1 MANQN
6 ESSLPLSS
14 SEGRKTADLLPRF
27 YRTDSNKKFL
37 SATLDQLT
45 QPGTVKKLT
54 GYIGR
59 KNAKAVKSSD
69 VFIAA
74 TDNDRQNYQLE
85 PAAVIQDYLGNT
97 SFYKDYIDHINHVE
111 TNGGNVANHERL
123 NKQEFYA
130 WNPHINWDKFVN
142 FQQYYWLPYGP
153 TPIEVQGQQQS
164 ISSTYTVTIEDEGD
178 NYVYI
183 FTPDGLTRNPALTLY
198 RGQTYNFSI
207 DALNNPFSIKTVRV
221 AGPLERYTDG
231 VSASAVQSGT
241 ITFTVPNDSPDVLFY
256 VSEVDANTGGVFS
269 IKDIDENTFLDLTT
283 DIIGKKTYTM
293 SNNIPLSNGMKLFFT
308 GNVTPSIYSSGYW
321 YVEGVGTAIN
331 LVSDS
336 DLEIISSYS
345 QETALL
351 FDDEPFDQSPFS
363 TLTSFPRDK
372 DYIVINRASP
382 DRNQWSRYNRWYH
395 QDVIIAA
402 AAANGQ
408 VTDIDQAQRATRPI
422 IEFEAG
428 LKLFNFGHQ
437 SKKNVDVVDT
447 FTTDVFSTIEGSMGY
462 NIDGIDLANG
472 MRVLFT
478 ADPDRFVNGKIF
490 KVNFIDI
497 TEPGRRIDFLGNTGV
512 DIVDNIITSTTAH
525 GLTTGNQIIYLNNAN
540 SNIEGLINRQ
550 VYYVMVVD
558 ATHIRLYT
566 DKILLTQANILN
578 AGDGIHTVETFNG
591 YRHQINLTEDI
602 DTTPLEN
609 ETVLV
614 KTGLQYQG
622 SMFWYNG
629 TIWKLGQNK
638 TTINQ
643 PPLFDIFDEKGVS
656 YGDVSVY
663 DGSNFHGTK
672 VFSYKVGTG
681 NNDTSLGFPLSYQN
695 ISNIGDIVFEFNLLT
710 DSFNYKEVISV
721 LNKTTDIG
729 YLKVITDLITTDY
742 QNGWTLSKIA
752 NVQPIVRTFK
762 ESELINNFPID
773 VYDFKDNLDDL
784 AVNVYVNGLRQ
795 NKNSYT
801 VVDGPIRKLLVLNKN
816 VATTDV
822 VTLKCFAAQ
831 TKNEIGYYEL
841 PLSLQNNPLNENV
854 TQFTLGQ
861 VIDHVDTIVD
871 HITTF
876 SGTYPGYSNLRNIGN
891 ITPYGT
897 RFVQHSGPMNLS
909 LYHLGSQTANIIKA
923 LEKSRNDYGK
933 FKRAFI
939 TFASESGID
948 TETKQHVDFILQ
960 ELAKDKTKTQSYYL
974 SDMFAYA
981 GATRSEYT
989 VLDPR
994 VTTYPLTSAFNLSS
1008 LSNRAANI
1016 YVNGE
1021 QLVHGKDYVFGTDV
1035 FFEILTTLTEG
1046 DIIEAYEYTSTDGSY
1061 CPATPSKLGLYPL
1074 FEPKIYTDDTY
1085 LEPTEVIQGHDGSIT
1100 IAFGDY
1106 RDALILELEK
1116 RIFNNVKVKYNTQI
1130 FDIYDII
1137 PGYSRTTAYSK
1148 VEVDNV
1154 MSQYFFQWITNIA
1167 QDYTQQNN
1175 ALWDRLDSFTWNYR
1189 NNSLPNDSNSPAFW
1203 RGIYRWTLDTDRP
1216 HTHPWECL
1224 GFSIE
1229 PKWWQEVYGPLPYT
1243 SNNYVLWDDI
1253 KNGIVREPGVPIRT
1267 LSKFARTVLEN
1278 GYPVDED
1285 GNLVSPYDAGH
1296 VSGYINPTAEGYYV
1310 FGDVGPVESAWRR
1323 SSYYAF
1329 SVIQT
1334 ALMLQPN
1341 HVLGT
1346 CLDRSRIV
1354 RNLNNQLVYAD
1365 TNLRIQLGDLVLP
1378 STASSTVR
1386 TNTAGLINY
1395 IVDYI
1400 TSDVTLLVSQ
1410 YANDLLALTNKI
1422 SSKLGG
1428 FTSKSKFRLLLDSKS
1443 LSSSGGVF
1451 VPEENYEIIFNV
1463 SSPIKKIVYSGIV
1476 ITKYPDGYEI
1486 RGYNNDHPYFTY
1498 YPYTLSGRTINVGGI
1513 SESYI
1518 EWTEGKYYVAGK
1530 LVRANNQYYRVKTT
1544 HQSGEKFDVSYYTR
1558 LAELPVTGGRSAELR
1573 KAWDTSKEQTVS
1585 YGTKFSSIQSMVD
1598 FIQGYGVYLEAEG
1611 FVFDE
1616 FNVDLKNVNNWET
1629 SIKEFLFWSTQNWA
1643 EGSVIS
1649 LSPAANTLVL
1659 TSNNSVVNNVV
1670 DTFFEYKIFRVDG
1683 QKLPA
1688 DNINSFREGNQ
1699 FVLKPENTNHGI
1711 YGATLYL
1718 VQKEHV
1724 LLLDNTTLFNDVIY
1738 DQAPGYRQE
1747 RIKISGYLSTNWNG
1761 GFNIPGFIYDQAII
1775 TNWTVWT
1782 DYNLGDTVKY
1792 KEFYYS
1798 ARTFLPGVEL
1808 FDSESWI
1815 KLNEKPESQ
1824 MLPNWNYK
1832 ADQFSDFY
1840 SLDSDNFDIGQQ
1852 KMAQHLIGYQKRQY
1866 LENIIQDD
1874 VSQYKFYQGMI
1885 IEKGTQ
1891 NVFNKLFDVL
1901 SADSQDSLTFNEEW
1915 AVRVGNYGASDSFKE
1930 VEFKLDESKFK
1941 LNPQPFELTSTIDPT
1956 VVDFVYRQTPA
1967 DVYIKPV
1974 GYTNNIWPLA
1984 DTNDY
1989 LRTPGYVRY
1998 EDVKLHVD
2006 ALTDLITADIST
2018 FVEGDYVWCAFE
2030 GRDWNIYR
2038 FTHVEF
2044 DIEAVEYSNG
2054 ALIITCDKIPTITA
2068 GNVIGIENADKIK
2081 GFHKVTSVQG
2091 RKIYIT
2097 TTVVGWQTP
2106 FVDLAEVLAYQF
2118 ASVRASNIDNLNE
2131 IIPTNLK
2138 INEQVWVDD
2147 NSLGLYSVYN
2157 NNPVFREETINNFAP
2172 VVNLNFG
2179 KAVAISPN
2187 GYLTAV
2193 ATNNDSII
2201 VYTKSPSTSLWVAH
2215 DEYLPNLNLA
2225 DPVNLN
2231 FGKEIAF
2238 STDGEWLAISATTAS
2253 EVNSSIFVEQ
2263 GYVALYRKVSESN
2276 YNFEQ
2281 LVISQTPA
2289 SYEKFGS
2296 KLAFAKNGSQYIL
2309 AVSAP
2314 GLLQT
2319 GKVYFYEFTSNAW
2332 TNYATPKTAGTK
2344 NLFGYDIAFSESA
2357 DIFVASAPVDL
2368 VNVESSYEGKVY
2380 VYRLD
2385 NNLYTLETTLD
2396 SSVVDLTARAK
2407 FGQSVSLSTNGKYL
2421 AVGAP
2426 FTDADSV
2433 DAGKVFV
2440 FNVVDNFNLHQTI
2453 VSSKKEI
2460 NAKFG
2465 YTVNFMNNDE
2475 SLVIFSAS
2483 SDIEKLTTFIEGG
2496 LTTFDNNTLRVVDYQ
2511 VDSGRVDIFDRY
2523 ATKFIFGE
2531 SLTSDSTSID
2541 LYGTSIAIATDYILI
2556 SAPEDSLIYDRQGS
2570 VYAYTR
2576 TSTTRAWTAAYTET
2590 SRPDVY
2596 KIKKAFIYNR
2606 TKNVLT
2612 SYIDVV
2618 DASQGKIPGPADQE
2632 ISYKTYFDP
2641 ATYSVGTSAVNV
2653 DDGMNWTKDQV
2664 GMLWWD
2670 LTRARFLDNRAGGA
2684 IYRSTTWNTLYS
2696 TASIDIYEWV
2706 ETKYLPSEWDKLSP
2720 TDKGNS
2726 LGISGTSRYGD
2737 AVYSVKKKYDA
2748 VAKTFQNTYYYWV
2761 KNPTVAPNV
2770 IGRSLSAYN
2779 VSRLISD
2786 PISEGYSCLALTGA
2800 DSFSL
2805 VNVTNLIDSTD
2816 FNLTVQYWTVSLDY
2830 IGTNAHSQWKIISE
2844 HPNTVL
2850 PVELENKWI
2859 HSLTGKDENDRLVPD
2874 IKLPF
2879 KQQYGIN
2886 FRPRQ
2891 SMFINRVEALKQ
2903 YIERVNSVLAKNL
2916 IVDDYDLTD
2925 LEGYNS
2931 PPSTVTGQ
2939 WDITIDTN
2947 FELRFVG
2954 VATLEQ
2960 AVLTPIIEN
2969 GRIVGADVVSPGRG
2983 YVHAPYVIISKTGKT
2998 AVVKTKINAIGQ
3010 VTGVEI
3016 INKGEGYQ
3024 TNTTFTVRPFAVLV
3038 LSDSNTFDKWS
3049 TYIWNST
3056 DLTWDR
3062 EKGQAFD
3069 VTKYWNYI
3077 DWYATGYNQFTKID
3091 HLVDNTYQL
3100 ALLESNVG
3108 SIVQVKNIGSG
3119 GWLLLE
3125 KYNNIATIDYTQN
3138 YSVVGRENGTIQFSS
3153 NLYNYAAIG
3162 YDSVLFDSAQYDDL
3176 ATIELKIIINT
3187 IKNKIFIDEFKVE
3200 YLKLFFASLRYALHE
3215 QTFIDWAFKTSF
3227 VKATHN
3233 VGNLSQKVT
3242 YNNDNL
3248 ENFEDYI
3255 KEVKP
3260 YKTQIREY
3268 VSSYTGIEY
3277 SQSSVTDFDL
3287 IPTINSKF
3295 EVAPVTVTISSTGK
3309 IETAS
3314 TEILLYPWKHWYDHV
3329 GFTVQRIELVDGGSG
3344 YNSNPVVRIEGGYG
3358 SGATAKAYIANGRVN
3373 RLVLITSGTGY
3384 LKAPTITIDGGLSV
3398 TGVAARATVVIE
3410 SEVVRSNKI
3419 SIKFDRISR
3428 TYVVTELEE
3437 TETFTGTGS
3446 QLQFV
3451 LKFSPNGDRSTSYVT
3466 VNNIDVLR
3474 NDYSLQTKTATSRGY
3489 TSYYGVLTLETAP
3502 AQGETISV
3510 TYTKNF
3516 NHLSATDRINF
3527 YYNPTNGMYGKDLAQ
3542 LMTGIDF
3549 GGTQITGLGFNVS
3562 GGWDSLPWFT
3572 DSWDAFD
3579 SVVDDRI
3586 FAAGEDQYE
3595 YDLDYSPTD
3604 GEEINV
3610 YVNGNRID
3618 DTDFITYPMPGKP
3631 FVVMTPIIGDGVTQV
3646 FTLPNLNLTINA
3658 NDKVIFRKSTSDGSY
3673 TPLENEYD
3681 TQLSGGE
3688 FVGTALTSA
3697 TGIEPDDIILEGSGL
3712 VTPLTSAAPEEIVPG
3727 HISDAVAIK
3736 VYQLPTAGS
3745 AKIMFKNF
3753 ICDGVTNEF
3762 SMGQI
3767 PSNPASIFV
3776 KVGSTILRQGAD
3788 YTVNWQNQTVKLLT
3802 APPPVTSN
3810 CFMGTLAGLGG
3821 NNGDYGRATVVDSAG
3836 NMYICGYTT
3845 GVDTNPRLLLTKHD
3859 VSGQI
3864 VWQQAFGDTLG
3875 NSTLGNAIALDS
3887 LDNVYVCASNGISVV
3902 AKFDPSGTIL
3912 WQRQIGLGVVP
3923 YSYGVAVDISGNV
3936 FVSGGYYNGTSYD
3949 LLIIKFNM
3957 SGIVQW
3963 QRTLGT
3969 TAGNDKSALT
3979 TDSNGNVFVTGAPLT
3994 LAKFNSSGTLQWQ
4007 RKITGLTV
4015 NSSDSLAVDSDN
4027 NIYVAGYCTEPFGVV
4042 SHGILLKYDTNGVL
4056 LWKQAAASYPNDT
4069 NSYGVDI
4076 DADNNAYVVGYSTKD
4091 DLVFGQQVF
4100 TIAKFNSAGINQW
4113 SRRVRSQTGWAF
4125 GRGIAVD
4132 NTGYFYVT
4140 GYYQPGG
4147 SGGAGGRSVLFAKLP
4162 VDGAAT
4168 GTYTLGSGVF
4178 YYESAGSW
4186 SSWAY
4191 TADVAATF
4199 TTGTVSVD
4207 IADGSLVLITLP
4219 VTLSIA
4225 TFEYTI
4231 TIPSTLPPPPAD
4243 KEILS
4248 VITFSVA
4255 SGSLLDSNYFVSDGV
4270 TLEYI
4275 TNAPWIEGIGSV
4287 VLVNGLAVDYELF
4300 QTTDSYASLDKVGI
4314 RFAAAHLV
4322 DSLITY
4328 MITADENQTASI
4340 IKIETLIVDGETT
4353 TFTLTNP
4360 VGTTNPCTNNV
4371 IVKSG
4376 GYVFSPTVNEYFTL
4390 ENDILDY
4397 QLTRYKF
4404 PLYNPVPTDFTIH
4417 VDGVQLIYGADY
4429 IINYNG
4435 ITVNLRVGAY
4445 VEGATLTVSHST
4457 WAKYTITGNQITFAT
4472 PPIYNIEVISFY
4484 NHTVEYIR
4492 RETELTSFTSST
4504 VPGTYDYFNYQH
4516 LVGGEFKLSRTIAF
4530 DDYIW
4535 VIKNG
4540 VILTHSIDY
4549 YLDSDLVTIKMAAPL
4564 IVTDYLDVVCFSDQ
4578 HVKSS
4583 YGYMQFKDMLNR
4595 THYKRI
4601 SKAKSTRLASN
4612 LLQKDAEILLVDGSK
4627 LSPPNPV
4634 LNLPGIIE
4642 INGER
4647 IEYFTKVGNTLGQL
4661 RRATLGTGAPTVHLE
4676 HTLVLDIGP
4685 TETIPYADTHIIE
4698 TSVSN
4703 GVTSDV
4709 TLRYTPTSVNEI
4721 DVFVGGYRLK
4731 KVDYTLFEESNGYPY
4746 SPEGDSNFTAEFSVD
4761 GITSGI
4767 SLTDQA
4773 TADTRIVVI
4782 KKTGTQWGETD
4793 LHNSNSEIANFIKNS
4808 EAIFPEYLTDKY
4820 QYTLSNNQND

>member
-6 ESSLPLSS
+6 ESSLPLSN

-74 TDNDRQNYQLE
+74 TDADRQNYQLE

-111 TNGGNVANHERL
+111 TNGGNVTNHERL

-153 TPIEVQGQQQS
+153 TPIEVQGQQQA
-164 ISSTYTVTIEDEGD
+164 ISSTYTVTTEDEGD

-198 RGQTYNFSI
+198 RGQTYSFDI
-207 DALNNPFSIKTVRV
+207 TAPNNPFSIKTVRV

-241 ITFTVPNDSPDVLFY
+241 ITFTVPSDSPDVLFY

-293 SNNIPLSNGMKLFFT
+293 SNGIPLSNGMKLFFT

-402 AAANGQ
+402 AAADGQ
-408 VTDIDQAQRATRPI
+408 VPDIDQAQRATRPI

-447 FTTDVFSTIEGSMGY
+447 FTTDVFSTIEGSLGY

-525 GLTTGNQIIYLNNAN
+525 GLATGNQIIYLNNAN

-550 VYYVMVVD
+550 VYYVMVID

-566 DKILLTQANILN
+566 DKILLTQANIIN
-578 AGDGIHTVETFNG
+578 TGDGIHTVETFNG

-602 DTTPLEN
+602 DTTPIEN

-614 KTGLQYQG
+614 KTGAQYQG

-629 TIWKLGQNK
+629 TVWKLGQQK

-643 PPLFDIFDEKGVS
+643 SPLFDIFDENGVS

-681 NNDTSLGFPLSYQN
+681 NNDTALGFPLSYQN
-695 ISNIGDIVFEFNLLT
+695 ISNIGDIVFEFNLLK
-710 DSFNYKEVISV
+710 DSFNYKQVISV
-721 LNKTTDIG
+721 LSKTTDIG
-729 YLKVITDLITTDY
+729 YLKVITDLTTVDY

-773 VYDFKDNLDDL
+773 VYDFKDKLDDL
-784 AVNVYVNGLRQ
+784 EVNVYINGLRQ
-795 NKNSYT
+795 NKDSYT
-801 VVDGPIRKLLVLNKN
+801 VVDGTIRKLLVLNKDVN
-816 VATTDV
+816 ITDV

-831 TKNEIGYYEL
+831 AKNENGYYEM
-841 PLSLQNNPLNENV
+841 PLSLQNNPLNDNV

-861 VIDHVDTIVD
+861 VIDHVDTIVE

-876 SGTYPGYSNLRNIGN
+876 SGAYPGYSNLRDIGN

-981 GATRSEYT
+981 GGTRSEYT

-994 VTTYPLTSAFNLSS
+994 VTTYPLTTAFNLNS
-1008 LSNRAANI
+1008 LSNQAANI
-1016 YVNGE
+1016 YLNGE
-1021 QLVHGKDYVFGTDV
+1021 QLVHGRDYIFGTDV

-1046 DIIEAYEYTSTDGSY
+1046 DVIEAYEYTSTDGSY

-1074 FEPKIYTDDTY
+1074 FEPKIYIDDTY
-1085 LEPTEVIQGHDGSIT
+1085 LETTEVIQGHDGSIT

-1116 RIFNNVKVKYNTQI
+1116 RIFNNVKVNYNTQI
-1130 FDIYDII
+1130 FDIYNII

-1148 VEVDNV
+1148 VEVDSV
-1154 MSQYFFQWITNIA
+1154 MSQYFFQWATNIA

-1189 NNSLPNDSNSPAFW
+1189 NNSLPDNSSSPAFW

-1243 SNNYVLWDDI
+1243 NNNYVLWDDI
-1253 KNGIVREPGVPIRT
+1253 KHGIVREPGVPIRT

-1285 GNLVSPYDAGH
+1285 GNLVSPYNAGH

-1334 ALMLQPN
+1334 ALLLQPN

-1354 RNLNNQLVYAD
+1354 RNLNDQLVYAD
-1365 TNLRIQLGDLVLP
+1365 TSLRIQLSDLVLP

-1410 YANDLLALTNKI
+1410 YANDLSALTNKI

-1463 SSPIKKIVYSGIV
+1463 SSPIKKLVYSGIV
-1476 ITKYPDGYEI
+1476 ITKYADGYEV

-1530 LVRANNQYYRVKTT
+1530 LIRANNQYYRVKTT

-1585 YGTKFSSIQSMVD
+1585 YGTKFSSIQSIVD
-1598 FIQGYGVYLEAEG
+1598 FIQGYGVYLEAQG

-1659 TSNNSVVNNVV
+1659 NSTNSVVNNVV

-1747 RIKISGYLSTNWNG
+1747 RIKVSGYLSTNWNG

-1782 DYNLGDTVKY
+1782 DYNLGDIVKY

-1798 ARTFLPGVEL
+1798 ARAFLPGVEL
-1808 FDSESWI
+1808 FDSDSWI
-1815 KLNEKPESQ
+1815 KLDEKPVSQ

-1984 DTNDY
+1984 NTNDY

-2006 ALTDLITADIST
+2006 TLTDLITEDIST
-2018 FVEGDYVWCAFE
+2018 FIEGDYVWCAFE
-2030 GRDWNIYR
+2030 GRDWNVYR
-2038 FTHVEF
+2038 FTHSNF
-2044 DIEAVEYSNG
+2044 DIENVEYTAG
-2054 ALIITCDKIPTITA
+2054 TLTITCSKIPSIAA
-2068 GNVIGIENADKIK
+2068 GDVLGIENANKIK
-2081 GFHKVTSVQG
+2081 GFHVVSSVQG

-2097 TTVVGWQTP
+2097 TTVAGWTNP
-2106 FVDLAEVLAYQF
+2106 FADLAEVLVYQF
-2118 ASVRASNIDNLNE
+2118 DSVRTGSIDSLNE

-2138 INEQVWVDD
+2138 VNEQVWVDD
-2147 NSLGLYSVYN
+2147 NGQGLYSVYN
-2157 NNPVFREETINNFAP
+2157 NNPVFSEQTLSNFAP
-2172 VVNLNFG
+2172 VSNLNFG

-2187 GYLTAV
+2187 RYVTAV

-2201 VYTKSPSTSLWVAH
+2201 IYTKSSSTSLWVAH

-2225 DPVNLN
+2225 DPANLN
-2231 FGKEIAF
+2231 FGKELAF
-2238 STDGEWLAISATTAS
+2238 STDGEWLAIAATTAS
-2253 EVNSSIFVEQ
+2253 EVNGSTFAEQ
-2263 GYVALYRKVSESN
+2263 GYVALYRKSSESN

-2281 LVISQTPA
+2281 LLVSQAPVA
-2289 SYEKFGS
+2289 YEQFGS
-2296 KLAFAKNGSQYIL
+2296 KLAFTKNGSQYIL
-2309 AVSAP
+2309 AVSAT
-2314 GLLQT
+2314 GFNNGT
-2319 GKVYFYEFTSNAW
+2319 GKVYFYEFTSNSW
-2332 TNYATPKTAGTK
+2332 TTYASPKTAGTR

-2368 VNVESSYEGKVY
+2368 ANTESSYEGKVY
-2380 VYRLD
+2380 VYRLA

-2396 SSVVDLTARAK
+2396 STTVDLTARAK
-2407 FGQSVSLSTNGKYL
+2407 FGQSISLSTNGKYL

-2440 FNVVDNFNLHQTI
+2440 FDVADNFNLHQTI
-2453 VSSKKEI
+2453 VSSKKEL

-2465 YTVNFMNNDE
+2465 YTVNFMNTDE

-2483 SDIEKLTTFIEGG
+2483 GDIEKLTTFIEGG
-2496 LTTFDNNTLRVVDYQ
+2496 LTTFDNNTLRIVDYQ

-2556 SAPEDSLIYDRQGS
+2556 SAPEDSLTYDRQGS

-2576 TSTTRAWTAAYTET
+2576 PLTARSWIAEYTET

-2641 ATYSVGTSAVNV
+2641 ATYSVGNSTVNV

-2670 LTRARFLDNRAGGA
+2670 LTRARFLDNRAGGVV
-2684 IYRSTTWNTLYS
+2684 YRSTTWNTLYD

-2737 AVYSVKKKYDA
+2737 AVYSVKKRYDA
-2748 VAKTFQNTYYYWV
+2748 VSKTFQNTYYYWV

-2779 VSRLISD
+2779 VSKLISD

-2805 VNVTNLIDSTD
+2805 VNVTGLIDSTD

-2844 HPNTVL
+2844 HPNTIL

-2859 HSLTGKDENDRLVPD
+2859 HSLVGKDENDRLVPD

-2903 YIERVNSVLAKNL
+2903 YIERVNAVLATNL

-2947 FELRFVG
+2947 AELRFVG

-2960 AVLTPIIEN
+2960 ARLTPVIEN
-2969 GRIVGADVVSPGRG
+2969 GRIIGADIVSAGRG
-2983 YVHAPYVIISKTGKT
+2983 YVNAPYVIISSTGKN
-2998 AVVKTKINAIGQ
+2998 AVVKTKINAAGQ

-3024 TNTTFTVRPFAVLV
+3024 PNTTFTVRPFAVLV
-3038 LSDSNTFDKWS
+3038 LSDSNTFDKWT
-3049 TYIWNST
+3049 TYTWNST
-3056 DLTWDR
+3056 ELIWDR

-3069 VTKYWNYI
+3069 VTKYWDYM

-3108 SIVQVKNIGSG
+3108 SIVRVKNIGSG

-3153 NLYNYAAIG
+3153 NLYNYSAIG

-3176 ATIELKIIINT
+3176 ATIELKIIIDT
-3187 IKNKIFIDEFKVE
+3187 IKNKILIDEFKVE

-3295 EVAPVTVTISSTGK
+3295 EVAPVTVTVSSTGE
-3309 IETAS
+3309 IETS
-3314 TEILLYPWKHWYDHV
+3314 SPEITSYPWKHWYDHV
-3329 GFTVQRIELVDGGSG
+3329 GFTVQSIALVDGGSG
-3344 YNSNPVVRIEGGYG
+3344 YISNPVVRIEGGYG
-3358 SGATAKAYIANGRVN
+3358 TGATAKAYIANGRVN
-3373 RLVLITSGTGY
+3373 RLVLISKGTGY
-3384 LKAPTITIDGGLSV
+3384 LKAPTIIIDGGLSV
-3398 TGVAARATVVIE
+3398 DGVAARAAVVIE

-3419 SIKFDRISR
+3419 AIKFDRISR

-3451 LKFSPNGDRSTSYVT
+3451 LKFSPNGDRSTSSVT

-3474 NDYSLQTKTATSRGY
+3474 NEYTLQTKTTASRGF
-3489 TSYYGVLTLETAP
+3489 TSYYGVLILETAP
-3502 AQGETISV
+3502 AQGEIVSV

-3527 YYNPTNGMYGKDLAQ
+3527 YYNPTSGMYGKDLAQ
-3542 LMTGIDF
+3542 LMTGIDY
-3549 GGTQITGLGFNVS
+3549 GGTQITGLGFNVR
-3562 GGWDSLPWFT
+3562 GGWMVGT
-3572 DSWDAFD
+3572 N
-3579 SVVDDRI
+3579 
-3586 FAAGEDQYE
+3586 GEDIAPDAWESFDATFDDKIFSAGASQYT

-3610 YVNGNRID
+3610 YVNGQRID
-3618 DTDFITYPMPGKP
+3618 DSEFVTYPMPGKP
-3631 FVVMTPIIGDGVTQV
+3631 YVVMTPIIGDGTTQV
-3646 FTLPNLNLTINA
+3646 FTLPNLNLTINV

-3681 TQLSGGE
+3681 TQLSGGAFE
-3688 FVGTALTSA
+3688 GTALTSA
-3697 TGIEPDDIILEGSGL
+3697 TGIAPDDIILEGSGL

-3753 ICDGVTNEF
+3753 ICDGATNEF
-3762 SMGQI
+3762 NMGQI
-3767 PSNPASIFV
+3767 PGNLASIFV
-3776 KVGSTILRQGAD
+3776 KVDSNILRQGID
-3788 YTVNWQNQTVKLLT
+3788 YTVNWQDSTVTLLT
-3802 APPPVTSN
+3802 A
-3810 CFMGTLAGLGG
+3810 
-3821 NNGDYGRATVVDSAG
+3821 
-3836 NMYICGYTT
+3836 
-3845 GVDTNPRLLLTKHD
+3845 
-3859 VSGQI
+3859 
-3864 VWQQAFGDTLG
+3864 
-3875 NSTLGNAIALDS
+3875 
-3887 LDNVYVCASNGISVV
+3887 
-3902 AKFDPSGTIL
+3902 
-3912 WQRQIGLGVVP
+3912 
-3923 YSYGVAVDISGNV
+3923 
-3936 FVSGGYYNGTSYD
+3936 
-3949 LLIIKFNM
+3949 
-3957 SGIVQW
+3957 
-3963 QRTLGT
+3963 
-3969 TAGNDKSALT
+3969 
-3979 TDSNGNVFVTGAPLT
+3979 
-3994 LAKFNSSGTLQWQ
+3994 
-4007 RKITGLTV
+4007 
-4015 NSSDSLAVDSDN
+4015 
-4027 NIYVAGYCTEPFGVV
+4027 
-4042 SHGILLKYDTNGVL
+4042 
-4056 LWKQAAASYPNDT
+4056 
-4069 NSYGVDI
+4069 
-4076 DADNNAYVVGYSTKD
+4076 
-4091 DLVFGQQVF
+4091 
-4100 TIAKFNSAGINQW
+4100 
-4113 SRRVRSQTGWAF
+4113 
-4125 GRGIAVD
+4125 
-4132 NTGYFYVT
+4132 
-4140 GYYQPGG
+4140 
-4147 SGGAGGRSVLFAKLP
+4147 
-4162 VDGAAT
+4162 
-4168 GTYTLGSGVF
+4168 
-4178 YYESAGSW
+4178 
-4186 SSWAY
+4186 
-4191 TADVAATF
+4191 
-4199 TTGTVSVD
+4199 
-4207 IADGSLVLITLP
+4207 
-4219 VTLSIA
+4219 
-4225 TFEYTI
+4225 
-4231 TIPSTLPPPPAD
+4231 PPPAD

-4255 SGSLLDSNYFVSDGV
+4255 SESLLDSDYFISDGA
-4270 TLEYI
+4270 TLEYV

-4287 VLVNGLAVDYELF
+4287 VLVDGLAVNYELF
-4300 QTTDSYASLDKVGI
+4300 QTTDAYASLDKVGI
-4314 RFAAAHLV
+4314 RFAAARPV
-4322 DSLITY
+4322 NELITY

-4340 IKIETLIVDGETT
+4340 IKIETLPTDGVLD
-4353 TFTLTNP
+4353 TFTLANP
-4360 VGTTNPCTNNV
+4360 IGTTEPYANNV
-4371 IVKSG
+4371 LVSAGNFI
-4376 GYVFSPTVNEYFTL
+4376 YRTTVNEYFVL
-4390 ENDILDY
+4390 ENNTLDY
-4397 QLTRYKF
+4397 TLAAYKS
-4404 PLYNPVPTDFTIH
+4404 PPYVPTPTDFAIFVNGAQLTYGSGYVIDYSGVTI
-4417 VDGVQLIYGADY
+4417 
-4429 IINYNG
+4429 
-4435 ITVNLRVGAY
+4435 NLRAEAY
-4445 VEGATLTVSHST
+4445 VEGATLTV
-4457 WAKYTITGNQITFAT
+4457 AKLAYENYTINGNQINFTT
-4472 PPIYNIEVISFY
+4472 PPTGTVEVISFY
-4484 NHTVEYIR
+4484 NHSVEAIQ
-4492 RETELTSFTSST
+4492 RETEYTSLSGSL
-4504 VPGTYDYFNYQH
+4504 VSGTYDYFRAKH
-4516 LVGGEFKLSRTIAF
+4516 LVGGKFKLSRSVVT
-4530 DDYIW
+4530 DDYVW

-4540 VILTHSIDY
+4540 KILTHSVDY
-4549 YLDSDLVTIKMAAPL
+4549 YLDADHVTVKLAAPMET
-4564 IVTDYLDVVCFSDQ
+4564 TDYLDIVCFSDQ
-4578 HVKSS
+4578 HIKSS
-4583 YGYMQFKDMLNR
+4583 YGYMQFKDILNR

-4601 SKAKSTRLASN
+4601 SKAKSTRLARD

-4627 LSPPNPV
+4627 LSSPNPV

-4685 TETIPYADTHIIE
+4685 TETIPYADTHVIE
-4698 TSVSN
+4698 TSISN
-4703 GVTSDV
+4703 GSTSNV
-4709 TLRYTPTSVNEI
+4709 ALRYIPTSVNEI
-4721 DVFVGGYRLK
+4721 DVFVGGYKLK

-4746 SPEGDSNFTAEFSVD
+4746 SPEGDSNFTAEFSVN
-4761 GITSGI
+4761 GVASSI

-4773 TADTRIVVI
+4773 AADTRIVVI